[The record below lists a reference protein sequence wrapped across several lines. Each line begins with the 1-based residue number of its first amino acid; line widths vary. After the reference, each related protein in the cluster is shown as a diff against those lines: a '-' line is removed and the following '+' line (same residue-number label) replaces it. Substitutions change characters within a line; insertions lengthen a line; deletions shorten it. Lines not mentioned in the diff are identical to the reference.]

1 VHPDVRRS
9 LLTAR
14 AWADGGRA
22 FAYWLALMVD
32 QEHHHPDESER
43 RFAADMLA
51 LMTPVAKAFLT
62 DNAFDGVSQC
72 LQVFGGHGY
81 IHESGM
87 EQMLRD
93 ARINMIYEGTNA
105 IQALDLLGRKVLMD
119 AGAKLRAFGKLVQ
132 DFISEHGNSADMN
145 EFVTPLA
152 DLGDKV
158 QKLTMEIGMKAMSNP
173 EEAGAAAVSY
183 LRVIGHLVFA
193 YFWAKMARVALDR
206 TGAPNADPFYRVKL
220 ATARFYFQRLLPETA
235 YHIRAARSG
244 AKNLME
250 LEAELF

>member
-1 VHPDVRRS
+1 
-9 LLTAR
+9 
-14 AWADGGRA
+14 
-22 FAYWLALMVD
+22 
-32 QEHHHPDESER
+32 
-43 RFAADMLA
+43 
-51 LMTPVAKAFLT
+51 
-62 DNAFDGVSQC
+62 
-72 LQVFGGHGY
+72 
-81 IHESGM
+81 M
-87 EQMLRD
+87 EQLLRD

-105 IQALDLLGRKVLMD
+105 VQALDLLYRKVLKD
-119 AGAKLRAFGKLVQ
+119 AGGRLRAFGKLVQ
-132 DFISEHGNSADMN
+132 QFIEEQGTSVEMN

-158 QKLTMEIGMKAMSNP
+158 QKLTMEIGMKAMGNP
-173 EEAGAAAVSY
+173 EEVGAAAVSY

-193 YFWAKMARVALDR
+193 YFWARMARVALDHA
-206 TGAPNADPFYRVKL
+206 GPGADPFYRAKL

>member
-1 VHPDVRRS
+1 
-9 LLTAR
+9 
-14 AWADGGRA
+14 
-22 FAYWLALMVD
+22 M
-32 QEHHHPDESER
+32 
-43 RFAADMLA
+43 MA

-81 IHESGM
+81 IRESGM
-87 EQMLRD
+87 EQLLRD

-105 IQALDLLGRKVLMD
+105 IQALDLLYRKVLAD

-132 DFISEHGNSADMN
+132 RFVEENGTAAEMN

-173 EEAGAAAVSY
+173 EEAGAAAGSY

-193 YFWAKMARVALDR
+193 YFWARMARVALDR
-206 TGAPNADPFYRVKL
+206 IGAAGADPFYRAKL

>member
-1 VHPDVRRS
+1 
-9 LLTAR
+9 
-14 AWADGGRA
+14 
-22 FAYWLALMVD
+22 
-32 QEHHHPDESER
+32 
-43 RFAADMLA
+43 
-51 LMTPVAKAFLT
+51 
-62 DNAFDGVSQC
+62 
-72 LQVFGGHGY
+72 HGY

-87 EQMLRD
+87 EQLLRD
-93 ARINMIYEGTNA
+93 ARINMIYEGTNS

-119 AGAKLRAFGKLVQ
+119 AGARLRSFGKLVQ
-132 DFISEHGNSADMN
+132 QFIAENGSSVEMN

-158 QKLTMEIGMKAMSNP
+158 QKLTMEIGMKAMADP

-183 LRVIGHLVFA
+183 LRVVGHLVFA
-193 YFWAKMARVALDR
+193 YFWARMARVALDR
-206 TGAPNADPFYRVKL
+206 SGAAAADPFYRAKL